1 MATTVLLNPLEIK
14 LDIENPRFSLFNYQ
28 TEDDIINHLIEFE
41 SVKELAL
48 QMINNGYMTLGERL
62 IVLESETKGKKI
74 YTVLEGNRRVA
85 ALKCIFT
92 KSSLFSTS
100 DRELIKKL
108 DIRNFY
114 VECDLVKTRED
125 ATFKIAAKHIDGIK
139 SWKPTDKL
147 LFYYKLFSQYL
158 SNGLSNEQ
166 ALNEIAKVTPESK
179 TAIKNSIKKY
189 NFLSSIHGQVK
200 KAHSEL
206 KNLSL
211 LDNDVLTS
219 RVQPRLKTDLSLSE
233 DEKYQ
238 HIVPNT
244 KINQYNEILK
254 IIGEAAWIEIDTKG
268 DPLLNTRSLSSSK
281 HWPQILDDDIII
293 PGLKKLIF
301 EYNDNSQVPLNN
313 DINSGLLSPNDE
325 ATKGINNV
333 ITGND
338 LQQIIQTAK
347 VEELPIFEQPK
358 YTMFLKDA
366 KNELTVTT
374 PNYNLINSINLYDNN
389 SELIPKTSSEYKNIS
404 YSSDNNGI
412 IINNGIIL
420 SDSQNNV
427 YSVKAVYKEQ
437 SLYLKIV
444 LHITHKNDTITT
456 KHIIDEHWKNNSLAK
471 LSGNSNYS
479 KICLAISALSR
490 ITLNNKDLQENY
502 LVSSCL
508 IRCILEY
515 STNAFN
521 DAIIQDSKLG
531 AKSLPDAVS
540 QVIEYLFSKKLIS
553 IELKKTLKSKAD
565 IESLNGTIHDYNST
579 LSSID
584 ILSIFNKYKPYL
596 NIIFKE
602 LNEKN

>member
-1 MATTVLLNPLEIK
+1 MANTVRLNPLEIK

-41 SVKELAL
+41 NVKELAL

-62 IVLESETKGKKI
+62 IVLESEAKGKKI

-108 DIRNFY
+108 DIQIFN

-158 SNGLSNEQ
+158 STDLSNEQ

-179 TAIKNSIKKY
+179 TAVKNSIRKY
-189 NFLSSIHGQVK
+189 NFLSSIHEQVK

-211 LDNDVLTS
+211 LENDVLTS
-219 RVQPRLKTDLSLSE
+219 RVQQRLKTDLSLSE
-233 DEKYQ
+233 DEKFQY
-238 HIVPNT
+238 IVPIT

-281 HWPQILDDDIII
+281 QWPQILDEDTII
-293 PGLKKLIF
+293 PGLKKLISG
-301 EYNDNSQVPLNN
+301 YNENSQVSLNN
-313 DINSGLLSPNDE
+313 NTNSGSPSPSE
-325 ATKGINNV
+325 GPTKAIDNV

-338 LQQIIQTAK
+338 LQQITQTAK
-347 VEELPIFEQPK
+347 VEELSILEQPK
-358 YTMFLKDA
+358 YTMFLKDG
-366 KNELTVTT
+366 KNHFDIITQ
-374 PNYNLINSINLYDNN
+374 NFKLINLINLYDN
-389 SELIPKTSSEYKNIS
+389 SHKLIPKTSSEYSNINFR
-404 YSSDNNGI
+404 SDKIGI

-420 SDSQNNV
+420 ADSTNNV
-427 YSVKAVYKEQ
+427 YNITAVYKDQ
-437 SLYLKIV
+437 NLDFRIALN
-444 LHITHKNDTITT
+444 ITHKIDTTIANY
-456 KHIIDEHWKNNSLAK
+456 IFDDHWKNISLSK
-471 LSGNSNYS
+471 LSNNSNYS
-479 KICLAISALSR
+479 KICLVISALSR
-490 ITLNNKDLQENY
+490 ITINDKSLQENY
-502 LVSSCL
+502 LISSCL
-508 IRCILEY
+508 IRCLLEY
-515 STNAFN
+515 STNAYN
-521 DAIIQDSKLG
+521 DALIQDPKFG
-531 AKSLPDAVS
+531 DKSLPDAVN
-540 QVIEYLFSKKLIS
+540 QVIEHLFNKGLLPK
-553 IELKKTLKSKAD
+553 ELKKTLRNKAD

-579 LSSID
+579 LSNID
-584 ILSIFNKYKPYL
+584 ILSIFNKYRPYFL
-596 NIIFKE
+596 NYS
-602 LNEKN
+602 